1 MLYRQA
7 AQATLAALA
16 EQVIP
21 MVPPGEA
28 ARVFFPGDGRPLDQ
42 LTAQLDALLEWD
54 EDKAPELEAVMAA
67 VAAGTRFYADLHGLT
82 VPPVD
87 PDLTRTL
94 SELGHPVPATPDGER
109 AALIRYVEELLLVH
123 RRIGVVSRGH
133 LYGAWDG
140 ADANAVAFRGAV
152 FAMFAGRL
160 SLAELFGAAQR
171 AGVVDTDMAVPPRWM
186 EPDFRDSVV
195 VQADVAELHGLVP
208 YLLSPESIDPALRRF
223 PHEKRYAQMAADL
236 LELDFDGSGDGPVVN
251 DLIDDLDSGTVTFWP
266 DKRNLDRWRQ
276 RRETFI
282 AWLRE
287 HRHHYQGAAVGH
299 LIALYLLGGPDATL
313 TLLGLDAAPHAA
325 RKSVLRGRIL
335 GWLERLVQGADEA
348 ELPLVMRRN
357 AEVAELAAHPALG
370 TPQHLASLAD
380 DLASD
385 QLMAELAEHA
395 EMQRRA
401 LLTLPE
407 TGGPVWWGESVPGPS
422 HGSVQPGVFAR
433 PALSRVMLDGR
444 AAVRDAFEAVDRSG
458 SGVPVVYW
466 VEQPSRARAFGP
478 FAQRPGDHAA
488 YPDDVEFR
496 PLKPQWVWDVQWQRW
511 YLRIPLEQVDRTD
524 GPVWRADPVVRL
536 VSTDSGIPFAY
547 SAINSSQWP
556 EFSWHMVHLPGVMD
570 YMVRS
575 KDGSFG
581 TLPTPPVAS
590 GFDSV
595 GRPKA
600 VVIETHGLS
609 NDVMAAYSREGLAYG
624 SGTVAARLADRMTRL
639 TGRDPVTQDVLLV
652 VCYAAQGARSSG
664 QAAANRGR
672 GGRVI
677 AGNAVVVTGA
687 TSGRS
692 VPLVYVQGEKGGPD
706 PQWLQFGKQPV
717 PVAAE
722 LWSAL
727 PFAGRRP
734 GHRRW
739 FGNGNRSWQDIAEQY
754 EKFLGAALAANPGLA
769 GLASGLAAALRS
781 AGRPVIVQGESTL
794 VNVMN
799 AIDHATRDDRVY
811 LVAGD
816 GAERRAYLEERGLLV
831 RTGEQRSMAA
841 LFAAQRAVVFDRQPD
856 TTAADDHRGLLAAV
870 IGWRLSTG
878 TATLVDV
885 LEDYAR
891 NVGGDNHGIDLA
903 GLRDALLGDA
913 VDLYDWARRTL
924 APFTGSWEDLPKRY
938 DEPWQPAHH
947 RMPHPAFASIAW
959 RLFTRTATLAQV
971 IGDYAIGTAAPQG
984 VSTAGLSD
992 ALLGDVTDVYDWVRR
1007 NLAPHIGS
1015 LQDLVAR
1022 HGQSALPPHHRM
1034 YLTHQA
1040 RFAAGPIG
1048 DLKVPEGLVRA
1059 IGVMTGQMPPGT
1071 QSVAH
1076 HAGAASWADR
1086 QAAVS
1091 AWVRT
1096 HGGSPLDL
1104 LRPAHLTALF
1114 LATHEPDQRLLRAH
1128 TDGPSASAGGV
1139 LDFPYLLTQDSRFAQ
1154 LSQDPALSDPGDP
1167 RHGEVRKQLVQRAR
1181 WLADKA
1187 RDSIPLHLGILGEA
1201 LGRLPHLPEGERV
1214 YVAVHWP
1221 DVPGAAAAPM
1231 PEFMTI
1237 PAFQPA
1243 WRTLEDALAAV
1254 DTSRPGFHRTV
1265 IAVDGSAARDVSF
1278 ASGRPGL
1285 RQAMFP
1291 WDTEIQVTSYGW
1303 MPDADGRPYESVAA
1317 TDRTANTRRVVYGP
1331 QPATPQTQAVPGPSQ
1346 PALVGATF
1354 SSYAIP
1360 VRPETASEARPAGR
1374 RLRGGAP
1381 TAQHSA
1387 PAQQGSA
1394 SLASQPGPSSL
1405 PSAVE
1410 AGQSR
1415 QAKALFPSLYF
1426 GEDEEDWEEWVE
1438 AALRYEKQVGL
1449 SMAGSADLLHAA
1461 QATLDALIKQVAA
1474 LVPQGEEPREFFPQD
1489 GRSVEQLR
1497 DDLHALLVTDEKDG
1511 KKLPSLTAVMDAV
1524 ERGAEFYADRN
1535 KLQVVPVHPEL
1546 TRELHELGYPVAEN
1560 LSDVKAARLVA
1571 FERLLLVHGRIGV
1584 ASLGARTGDFTGQDM
1599 HAVVFRNAAIA
1610 SKLLQGQQNQPGDWA
1625 DVPTLVEWL
1634 GAAQRAGVV
1643 DTDMAVPPR
1652 RMEPDVSTAGSVEAD
1667 AAELYGLAPFIFD
1680 SEGHDLA
1687 GRRLPHETRYEAWA
1701 EDLLYPGLIDTEVE
1715 LDTLRG
1721 DLNSDAMSIAVGSR
1735 QDRDLWQQ
1743 RRWAFIEWMQEHR
1756 RRYPRAP
1763 YAGYLVAFHLLGGA
1777 DALLMDHTVTA
1788 VPPAQGRAE
1797 LERRI
1802 LSLLEGMDQGAPVV
1816 ELPYVM
1822 LRDRRVRRLAQKA
1835 QPDTQKR
1842 LARLAHELATDDLVA
1857 ELAQHAEMARR
1868 ALLTLPEAE
1877 GRVWWAAQA
1886 PAAFVPSSEPVR
1898 VPRLFQATSDS
1909 RAAMEQAF
1917 LDSDRSGSAP
1927 VVFQVEQPVGVREFG
1942 PFARHPGKQA
1952 AFPDGALFRPTQWE
1966 RVRDLASGREYFLVS
1981 LEQVQEET
1989 KAAWQEQ
1996 YMLRAISVETKTGSR
2011 AVIGHSADG
2020 VLEWSA
2026 WRRTFSNLPD
2036 LTNYVIYGKDGK
2048 RRPVSPPVATGFTT
2062 DEPPFVVFASHGKRA
2077 TGYVFG
2083 PEGAALVSGGL
2094 AGRLADTLAPA
2105 KRQLLLVCHAASG
2118 GEAGV
2123 PSLAQNAA
2131 NRRAGGSVTAAT
2143 GESGM
2148 QVLSTLQSVIYADSA
2163 AGRPDAEWL
2172 HFQRKA
2178 LAPAA
2183 HERVGLPFGG
2193 RRSGRHRLFET
2204 PDWQQTAENHE
2215 AAIFDASVNSPELL
2229 ALADELTYELNR
2241 SGYSV
2246 VAPQGT
2252 RTLVNLM
2259 AAIDTAVHAL
2269 RTERTYTLAED
2280 GQKQAEFLA
2289 QRGILVGS
2297 GEFRS
2302 MAPLFDAYREIVLKR
2317 PNDETVDDRK
2327 LLLAA
2332 IALGRSTGRTLAAVL
2347 HDYSRTVAD
2356 DNRGIALDGLRDAL
2370 LGDAVDIYD
2379 WVRRNLVPITG
2390 AWDDLI
2396 AQYGEAWLPPHHQMY
2411 HPGFTTQTTGDL
2423 TVPEGLVR
2431 AIGATTGQL
2440 PPVTS
2445 DLAHEV
2451 GAGTWAERRTAV
2463 DAWVREHSESPLDR
2477 LMPAHLTALFLATH
2491 QPDHDLLTRAEMNA
2505 AQLPRVVED
2514 MVDRGSADFPY
2525 LLADDA
2531 PFLQLSADPALRNPN
2546 DPRYGQARERLVRRA
2561 AELAPTVRS
2570 WIPLHAGMLAEALA
2584 KLPHLPAGQPVYVGV
2599 YWPSGDLD
2607 SAAVPQRLV
2616 IPAFQLA
2623 LRTPEDALAT
2633 VPPVA
2638 GYQRT
2643 VVEVQASAA
2652 RDVSFASGRPGL
2664 RQAMFPWDTEVLVT
2678 SHLRAQDAQHEPF
2691 EWIVAADPTA
2701 DTRPAIA
2708 AAPGVGPLEVAPW
2721 SPRVAGRRLRGGK
2734 AAAPKWPVSVQ
2745 TQMPWSAPGKGK
2757 GKGKSAVAW
2766 SEPEAPWESDT
2777 GTDRIWW
2784 WQHEPPPELDDAG
2797 AGILLAELN
2806 KELARNNL
2814 PPNLFTTGELQKG
2827 YPYLRARQGLK
2838 KATLNLLAQ
2847 EIVLDLVQDPSAE
2860 IRVRPV
2866 TAGETRPAGRRLR
2879 GGAPSAQHSA
2889 PAEQSAQQAAA
2900 TLASQPGPSSLASAV
2915 AGRST
2920 RARPLFPNALIEGP
2934 SVVDKARAVLA
2945 RLAPGA
2951 DLVGLARRLLHL
2963 SGAGPLDDRTFD
2975 ELHALVAAAEGA
2987 GRAHS
2992 LAAVGAFDLERRG
3005 ALADRSLMY
3014 DTRGNLVGRD
3024 WTGDMPRVNLGR
3036 YARLAPDG
3044 SLLRHGI
3051 ETPWDARPGQH
3062 WLLSAFGSF
3071 DHIYVSDGVGN
3082 PLAVNSWDEFA
3093 ELVRHDVKRPE
3104 RADVVM
3110 LTQAV
3115 AAQTVDGPRIVADVL
3130 GVRVW
3135 GPNAGLDKRPDATGT
3150 AAVALVGFTSAW
3162 VPSDPGLRPS
3172 AEPGI
3177 TRTVLGNQVRDTAL
3191 LSTTVV
3197 TSDGQ
3202 ETFGRILWTF
3212 DEVKRWFEGGLP
3224 VEPRYF
3230 TYVEAENLPNGGKRL
3245 VRESDPVP
3253 LPFDPKY
3260 LAVFHFNGR
3269 LGGLPFP
3276 DGSVQPA
3283 SLEEIAGYYGR
3294 RASVQA
3300 LGEEDVVLVEA
3311 CWLAVPHPDYP
3322 LADRL
3327 ERPLVGQTMANIVGR
3342 PVAGANVEVG
3352 YGRAEPGLPERIRL
3366 IVDDIHQ
3373 PSGANLLVFH
3383 PEPSAEELTAA
3394 ASLLPGDL
3402 RADGLGAER
3411 ALRWVRALRL
3421 ALGEPGFGPRD
3432 ATYGRLMAGLAAL
3445 DTLRAGVGDT
3455 EPLTYGR
3462 LTGILGQF
3470 YAGRPH
3476 PPLGAALSAMLQ
3488 AASAHA
3494 AAGYRLDQFLVSA
3507 PAQGSGVPSA
3517 RFGGAPMAPD
3527 SVQGAVAVQGTEGA
3541 AGLVESA
3548 RVEPRRYAGAPGGV
3562 PQAVLDGVERLG
3574 GEGRDEGYGERW
3586 WAARNAAA

>member
-1 MLYRQA
+1 
-7 AQATLAALA
+7 
-16 EQVIP
+16 
-21 MVPPGEA
+21 
-28 ARVFFPGDGRPLDQ
+28 
-42 LTAQLDALLEWD
+42 
-54 EDKAPELEAVMAA
+54 
-67 VAAGTRFYADLHGLT
+67 
-82 VPPVD
+82 
-87 PDLTRTL
+87 
-94 SELGHPVPATPDGER
+94 
-109 AALIRYVEELLLVH
+109 
-123 RRIGVVSRGH
+123 
-133 LYGAWDG
+133 
-140 ADANAVAFRGAV
+140 
-152 FAMFAGRL
+152 
-160 SLAELFGAAQR
+160 
-171 AGVVDTDMAVPPRWM
+171 
-186 EPDFRDSVV
+186 
-195 VQADVAELHGLVP
+195 
-208 YLLSPESIDPALRRF
+208 
-223 PHEKRYAQMAADL
+223 
-236 LELDFDGSGDGPVVN
+236 
-251 DLIDDLDSGTVTFWP
+251 
-266 DKRNLDRWRQ
+266 
-276 RRETFI
+276 
-282 AWLRE
+282 
-287 HRHHYQGAAVGH
+287 
-299 LIALYLLGGPDATL
+299 
-313 TLLGLDAAPHAA
+313 
-325 RKSVLRGRIL
+325 
-335 GWLERLVQGADEA
+335 
-348 ELPLVMRRN
+348 
-357 AEVAELAAHPALG
+357 
-370 TPQHLASLAD
+370 
-380 DLASD
+380 
-385 QLMAELAEHA
+385 
-395 EMQRRA
+395 
-401 LLTLPE
+401 
-407 TGGPVWWGESVPGPS
+407 
-422 HGSVQPGVFAR
+422 
-433 PALSRVMLDGR
+433 
-444 AAVRDAFEAVDRSG
+444 
-458 SGVPVVYW
+458 
-466 VEQPSRARAFGP
+466 
-478 FAQRPGDHAA
+478 
-488 YPDDVEFR
+488 
-496 PLKPQWVWDVQWQRW
+496 
-511 YLRIPLEQVDRTD
+511 
-524 GPVWRADPVVRL
+524 
-536 VSTDSGIPFAY
+536 
-547 SAINSSQWP
+547 
-556 EFSWHMVHLPGVMD
+556 
-570 YMVRS
+570 
-575 KDGSFG
+575 
-581 TLPTPPVAS
+581 
-590 GFDSV
+590 
-595 GRPKA
+595 
-600 VVIETHGLS
+600 
-609 NDVMAAYSREGLAYG
+609 
-624 SGTVAARLADRMTRL
+624 
-639 TGRDPVTQDVLLV
+639 
-652 VCYAAQGARSSG
+652 
-664 QAAANRGR
+664 
-672 GGRVI
+672 
-677 AGNAVVVTGA
+677 
-687 TSGRS
+687 
-692 VPLVYVQGEKGGPD
+692 
-706 PQWLQFGKQPV
+706 
-717 PVAAE
+717 
-722 LWSAL
+722 
-727 PFAGRRP
+727 
-734 GHRRW
+734 
-739 FGNGNRSWQDIAEQY
+739 
-754 EKFLGAALAANPGLA
+754 
-769 GLASGLAAALRS
+769 
-781 AGRPVIVQGESTL
+781 
-794 VNVMN
+794 
-799 AIDHATRDDRVY
+799 
-811 LVAGD
+811 
-816 GAERRAYLEERGLLV
+816 
-831 RTGEQRSMAA
+831 
-841 LFAAQRAVVFDRQPD
+841 
-856 TTAADDHRGLLAAV
+856 
-870 IGWRLSTG
+870 
-878 TATLVDV
+878 
-885 LEDYAR
+885 
-891 NVGGDNHGIDLA
+891 
-903 GLRDALLGDA
+903 
-913 VDLYDWARRTL
+913 
-924 APFTGSWEDLPKRY
+924 
-938 DEPWQPAHH
+938 
-947 RMPHPAFASIAW
+947 
-959 RLFTRTATLAQV
+959 
-971 IGDYAIGTAAPQG
+971 
-984 VSTAGLSD
+984 
-992 ALLGDVTDVYDWVRR
+992 
-1007 NLAPHIGS
+1007 
-1015 LQDLVAR
+1015 
-1022 HGQSALPPHHRM
+1022 
-1034 YLTHQA
+1034 
-1040 RFAAGPIG
+1040 
-1048 DLKVPEGLVRA
+1048 
-1059 IGVMTGQMPPGT
+1059 
-1071 QSVAH
+1071 
-1076 HAGAASWADR
+1076 
-1086 QAAVS
+1086 
-1091 AWVRT
+1091 
-1096 HGGSPLDL
+1096 
-1104 LRPAHLTALF
+1104 
-1114 LATHEPDQRLLRAH
+1114 
-1128 TDGPSASAGGV
+1128 
-1139 LDFPYLLTQDSRFAQ
+1139 
-1154 LSQDPALSDPGDP
+1154 
-1167 RHGEVRKQLVQRAR
+1167 
-1181 WLADKA
+1181 
-1187 RDSIPLHLGILGEA
+1187 
-1201 LGRLPHLPEGERV
+1201 
-1214 YVAVHWP
+1214 
-1221 DVPGAAAAPM
+1221 
-1231 PEFMTI
+1231 
-1237 PAFQPA
+1237 
-1243 WRTLEDALAAV
+1243 
-1254 DTSRPGFHRTV
+1254 
-1265 IAVDGSAARDVSF
+1265 
-1278 ASGRPGL
+1278 
-1285 RQAMFP
+1285 
-1291 WDTEIQVTSYGW
+1291 

-1634 GAAQRAGVV
+1634 GAARQAGVV

-1687 GRRLPHETRYEAWA
+1687 GRRLPHETRYEAWRKTCCTPA
-1701 EDLLYPGLIDTEVE
+1701 SSIQRWNWTPCGGISIPMPCPLPWARGRTGTCGSSAVGPSSSGCRNTAAATPGSLCRLSGRFPLAGRRRRAADGPHGDGRPPCPGPGGAGTADSVAA
-1715 LDTLRG
+1715 RG
-1721 DLNSDAMSIAVGSR
+1721 DGPGCAGGGTALRDA
-1735 QDRDLWQQ
+1735 
-1743 RRWAFIEWMQEHR
+1743 
-1756 RRYPRAP
+1756 PRSAGASARP
-1763 YAGYLVAFHLLGGA
+1763 EGPAGYTEAAGA
-1777 DALLMDHTVTA
+1777 A
-1788 VPPAQGRAE
+1788 G
-1797 LERRI
+1797 
-1802 LSLLEGMDQGAPVV
+1802 
-1816 ELPYVM
+1816 Y
-1822 LRDRRVRRLAQKA
+1822 
-1835 QPDTQKR
+1835 
-1842 LARLAHELATDDLVA
+1842 ELATDDLVA

-2077 TGYVFG
+2077 TGYVLG

-2607 SAAVPQRLV
+2607 SAAVPQNWSSRRSSSPCV
-2616 IPAFQLA
+2616 
-2623 LRTPEDALAT
+2623 LRRTRWRRCS
-2633 VPPVA
+2633 PVA

-2797 AGILLAELN
+2797 AGILLAEL
-2806 KELARNNL
+2806 E
-2814 PPNLFTTGELQKG
+2814 
-2827 YPYLRARQGLK
+2827 QG
-2838 KATLNLLAQ
+2838 AGAEQ
-2847 EIVLDLVQDPSAE
+2847 PSAE
-2860 IRVRPV
+2860 SVYD
-2866 TAGETRPAGRRLR
+2866 R
-2879 GGAPSAQHSA
+2879 G
-2889 PAEQSAQQAAA
+2889 
-2900 TLASQPGPSSLASAV
+2900 T
-2915 AGRST
+2915 
-2920 RARPLFPNALIEGP
+2920 
-2934 SVVDKARAVLA
+2934 
-2945 RLAPGA
+2945 
-2951 DLVGLARRLLHL
+2951 
-2963 SGAGPLDDRTFD
+2963 
-2975 ELHALVAAAEGA
+2975 AEG
-2987 GRAHS
+2987 
-2992 LAAVGAFDLERRG
+2992 
-3005 ALADRSLMY
+3005 
-3014 DTRGNLVGRD
+3014 
-3024 WTGDMPRVNLGR
+3024 
-3036 YARLAPDG
+3036 
-3044 SLLRHGI
+3044 
-3051 ETPWDARPGQH
+3051 
-3062 WLLSAFGSF
+3062 LS
-3071 DHIYVSDGVGN
+3071 VS
-3082 PLAVNSWDEFA
+3082 
-3093 ELVRHDVKRPE
+3093 
-3104 RADVVM
+3104 
-3110 LTQAV
+3110 
-3115 AAQTVDGPRIVADVL
+3115 
-3130 GVRVW
+3130 
-3135 GPNAGLDKRPDATGT
+3135 
-3150 AAVALVGFTSAW
+3150 
-3162 VPSDPGLRPS
+3162 
-3172 AEPGI
+3172 
-3177 TRTVLGNQVRDTAL
+3177 
-3191 LSTTVV
+3191 
-3197 TSDGQ
+3197 
-3202 ETFGRILWTF
+3202 
-3212 DEVKRWFEGGLP
+3212 
-3224 VEPRYF
+3224 
-3230 TYVEAENLPNGGKRL
+3230 
-3245 VRESDPVP
+3245 
-3253 LPFDPKY
+3253 
-3260 LAVFHFNGR
+3260 
-3269 LGGLPFP
+3269 
-3276 DGSVQPA
+3276 
-3283 SLEEIAGYYGR
+3283 
-3294 RASVQA
+3294 
-3300 LGEEDVVLVEA
+3300 
-3311 CWLAVPHPDYP
+3311 
-3322 LADRL
+3322 
-3327 ERPLVGQTMANIVGR
+3327 
-3342 PVAGANVEVG
+3342 AGASG
-3352 YGRAEPGLPERIRL
+3352 PE
-3366 IVDDIHQ
+3366 
-3373 PSGANLLVFH
+3373 
-3383 PEPSAEELTAA
+3383 E
-3394 ASLLPGDL
+3394 GD
-3402 RADGLGAER
+3402 
-3411 ALRWVRALRL
+3411 
-3421 ALGEPGFGPRD
+3421 
-3432 ATYGRLMAGLAAL
+3432 
-3445 DTLRAGVGDT
+3445 
-3455 EPLTYGR
+3455 
-3462 LTGILGQF
+3462 
-3470 YAGRPH
+3470 
-3476 PPLGAALSAMLQ
+3476 
-3488 AASAHA
+3488 
-3494 AAGYRLDQFLVSA
+3494 
-3507 PAQGSGVPSA
+3507 
-3517 RFGGAPMAPD
+3517 
-3527 SVQGAVAVQGTEGA
+3527 
-3541 AGLVESA
+3541 VESA
-3548 RVEPRRYAGAPGGV
+3548 RSGDRAGPGPGPECRDPGPSGDGGRDPARGPTPARRRAVRPALGPGRAVCPAGGCHAGVAAGPVVAGVRGGGPIDAGQAAV
-3562 PQAVLDGVERLG
+3562 PQRPH
-3574 GEGRDEGYGERW
+3574 
-3586 WAARNAAA
+3586 